1 MLVSSCAGG
10 MILGNTSVEASTD
23 KRGREG
29 GGGEDG
35 GSDTEAKVAGTIRF
49 TGLELLL
56 RQPRR

>member
-1 MLVSSCAGG
+1 MQ
-10 MILGNTSVEASTD
+10 
-23 KRGREG
+23 RGREG

>member
-1 MLVSSCAGG
+1 

-35 GSDTEAKVAGTIRF
+35 GSDTEAKVAGSIRF
-49 TGLELLL
+49 TGL
-56 RQPRR
+56 